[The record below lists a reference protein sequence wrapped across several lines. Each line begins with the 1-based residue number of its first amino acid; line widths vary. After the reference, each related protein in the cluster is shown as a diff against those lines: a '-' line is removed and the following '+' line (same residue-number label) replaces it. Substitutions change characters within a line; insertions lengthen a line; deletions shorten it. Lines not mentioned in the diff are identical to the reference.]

1 MVVCVIGCTG
11 YLGSKISSRLHNKG
25 HKVIGVCRKFPKNN
39 KKFKNY
45 FYKIIEGDITNPTF
59 QNKIFKNLFSA
70 IVYTVSLNHKISEV
84 NLNNSIRVN
93 YLPLLNICNI
103 ISKKKLK
110 TKIIYFSTMQVYGN
124 YNKEKIISEKTKKN
138 CKNIYALT
146 HSMCED
152 ILEIYSNFG
161 NITNTS
167 LRLSNGYGYPELKT
181 CDCWWLVVND
191 FCLNVE
197 KKSRI
202 TLNSDG
208 SPLRDFIHI
217 SDIANSVEKLLTT
230 KKKLPKIMNLCS
242 GKTSSM
248 LEIAAIVKKII

>member
-1 MVVCVIGCTG
+1 
-11 YLGSKISSRLHNKG
+11 
-25 HKVIGVCRKFPKNN
+25 
-39 KKFKNY
+39 
-45 FYKIIEGDITNPTF
+45 
-59 QNKIFKNLFSA
+59 
-70 IVYTVSLNHKISEV
+70 
-84 NLNNSIRVN
+84 
-93 YLPLLNICNI
+93 
-103 ISKKKLK
+103 
-110 TKIIYFSTMQVYGN
+110 MQVYGN

-197 KKSRI
+197 KK
-202 TLNSDG
+202 
-208 SPLRDFIHI
+208 
-217 SDIANSVEKLLTT
+217 
-230 KKKLPKIMNLCS
+230 
-242 GKTSSM
+242 
-248 LEIAAIVKKII
+248 